1 MEGREGNRRT
11 RGYTGN
17 GAPDR
22 GGEGVEVRYQG
33 EGYPSGRADGRP
45 GKVGERKYSLIPKG
59 LENIKVKILFI
70 IINCY

>member
-1 MEGREGNRRT
+1 MGGRACLDRERKN
-11 RGYTGN
+11 
-17 GAPDR
+17 R
-22 GGEGVEVRYQG
+22 GGGGGVGGRYQG

-59 LENIKVKILFI
+59 LENIKVKIFFI

>member
-1 MEGREGNRRT
+1 MYWGEGRAWI
-11 RGYTGN
+11 GN
-17 GAPDR
+17 GR
-22 GGEGVEVRYQG
+22 IGGGGEGVEVRYQG

>member
-1 MEGREGNRRT
+1 MGGRACLDRERKNR
-11 RGYTGN
+11 G
-17 GAPDR
+17 